1 MEALAIDAREQLDE
15 ILRQVPLAP
24 RSTAEYQT
32 LLEETAKDDETNE
45 GEDGG
50 PNDPIA

>member
-1 MEALAIDAREQLDE
+1 METLAIDARDHLDE
-15 ILRQVPLAP
+15 ILRQVPLA
-24 RSTAEYQT
+24 RSTAEYQV

-50 PNDPIA
+50 PDHPIA